1 MRGIVRK
8 IRSSMAANIIG
19 AIVVLLFVF
28 GAFVCTTGFINFTDS
43 FKREYEN
50 STYHMADTATTL
62 VNGDHLDEYLRG
74 EEIEEYEQ
82 SKRYLD
88 AYTDRI
94 GVSIIY
100 VIMVDRSDYGRFVS
114 VFNLVNNENDDT
126 DYTEWELGHKRDT
139 TNEEYRQKYKA
150 IYEEGA
156 VSETIYRMRPNDG
169 SHPHVTTMVPVKDS
183 AGEVAAILCIQRPI
197 REMVRA
203 RRPYLFNIILS
214 TFIMSVLAAVFITVF
229 VRKQIL
235 VPVTVVSEE
244 AARFA
249 RENTKSKEIG
259 EISKYAE
266 LRNLAASINTME
278 TDMVRYIENLT
289 AATAEKERIGAE
301 LSLARLIQEN
311 SIPNKYP
318 AFPDRTD
325 FDIYGFMLPAK
336 EVGGDFYNFFLIDD
350 DHLGIVIGDVSGK
363 GIPAALFMMV
373 TNIVITN
380 RAIVGGTPAEILKYV
395 NKDICG
401 HNEAGMFVTLWLG
414 ILELSTGR
422 VIAANAGH
430 DDALICHRNG
440 ETSPMKSK
448 HNLVL
453 GAFEEA
459 VYTNFEFVLE
469 KGDKMFL
476 FTDGLTEATD
486 SHDQLFGRT
495 RAIEALRANK
505 EKSPQGIIEGVKR
518 CVDEFVGE
526 APQFDDLTMVCL
538 ELRDVT

>member
-1 MRGIVRK
+1 
-8 IRSSMAANIIG
+8 MAANIIG
-19 AIVVLLFVF
+19 AIVVMLFVF
-28 GAFVCTTGFINFTDS
+28 SAFVCTTGFFNFTDS

-50 STYHMADTATTL
+50 STYHIADTATTL

-74 EEIEEYEQ
+74 EELDEYEQ
-82 SKRYLD
+82 SRRYLY
-88 AYTDRI
+88 AYTNRI

-114 VFNLVNNENDDT
+114 VLNLINNDVGNT
-126 DYTEWELGHKRDT
+126 DYTEWELGYKRDA
-139 TNEEYRQKYKA
+139 TNDEYRQKYRA
-150 IYEEGA
+150 IYEQGA
-156 VSETIYRMRPNDG
+156 VCETVYRMRPNDG

-183 AGEVAAILCIQRPI
+183 AGEVAAILCVQRPI
-197 REMVRA
+197 REMVMA
-203 RRPYLFNIILS
+203 RRPYLFKIIIS
-214 TFIMSVLAAVFITVF
+214 TLVMSVLAAIFITVF
-229 VRKQIL
+229 VRKQIV

-249 RENTKSKEIG
+249 RENTKSREIG
-259 EISKYAE
+259 EISKYTE
-266 LRNLAASINTME
+266 LRNLAKSINTME

-318 AFPDRTD
+318 AFPDRAD

-373 TNIVITN
+373 TNIVVAN
-380 RAIVGGTPAEILKYV
+380 RAIVGGTPADILEYV
-395 NKDICG
+395 NQDICG

-430 DDALICHRNG
+430 DDALICHKGG
-440 ETSPMKSK
+440 EPSPMKSK

-459 VYTNFEFVLE
+459 RYSNFEFTLE
-469 KGDKMFL
+469 KGDKML
-476 FTDGLTEATD
+476 LYTDGLSEATD
-486 SHDQLFGRT
+486 THEQLFGRT
-495 RAIEALRANK
+495 RAIEAFRANK
-505 EKSPQGIIEGVKR
+505 EKSPQGIIEGVKS
-518 CVDEFVGE
+518 CVDKFVGE
-526 APQFDDLTMVCL
+526 APQFDDLTMLCL
-538 ELRDVT
+538 ELRDV

>member
-1 MRGIVRK
+1 MRSIVRRL
-8 IRSSMAANIIG
+8 RSSMAANIIG
-19 AIVVLLFVF
+19 AIVMLLFVF
-28 GAFVCTTGFINFTDS
+28 GFFVCTTGFINFTDS

-74 EEIEEYEQ
+74 EELDEYER
-82 SKRYLD
+82 SRRYLD

-100 VIMVDRSDYGRFVS
+100 VIMVDRSDYGSFVS
-114 VFNLVNNENDDT
+114 VFNLINNEVDNT
-126 DYTEWELGHKRDT
+126 EYTEWELGHKRDT
-139 TNEEYRQKYKA
+139 TNEEYKQKYRA
-150 IYEEGA
+150 IYEQGA
-156 VSETIYRMRPNDG
+156 VSETVYRMRPNDG
-169 SHPHVTTMVPVKDS
+169 SHPHVTTMVPVKNSDD
-183 AGEVAAILCIQRPI
+183 EVAAILCMQRPV

-203 RRPYLFNIILS
+203 RLPYMINIIIS

-229 VRKQIL
+229 VRKQIV

-259 EISKYAE
+259 EISKYTE

-289 AATAEKERIGAE
+289 AATAEKERIGTE
-301 LSLARLIQEN
+301 LAFARAIQES
-311 SIPNKYP
+311 SIPNEYP
-318 AFPDRTD
+318 AFPDRSD

-373 TNIVITN
+373 TNILIVN
-380 RAIVGGTPAEILKYV
+380 RARMGGTPAEILDYV
-395 NKDICG
+395 NRDVME
-401 HNEAGMFVTLWLG
+401 HNTSGMFVTVWLG

-448 HNLVL
+448 HNIVV

-459 VYTNFEFVLE
+459 RYRNFEFVLE
-469 KGDKMFL
+469 KGDKML
-476 FTDGLTEATD
+476 LYTDGLSEATD
-486 SHDQLFGRT
+486 AHDQLFGRD
-495 RAIEALRANK
+495 RAIQAFDAYK
-505 EKSPQGIIEGVKR
+505 EKSPQEIIEGVKSR
-518 CVDEFVGE
+518 VDEFVGE
-526 APQFDDLTMVCL
+526 APQFDDLTMLCL
-538 ELRDVT
+538 ELRGV

>member
-1 MRGIVRK
+1 MSGIVRK

-19 AIVVLLFVF
+19 AIVLMLFVF
-28 GAFVCTTGFINFTDS
+28 GAFVCTTGFFNFTDS
-43 FKREYEN
+43 FKREYET
-50 STYHMADTATTL
+50 STYHIADTATTL

-74 EEIEEYEQ
+74 EELDEYEQ
-82 SKRYLD
+82 SRRYLN
-88 AYTDRI
+88 AYTKRI

-100 VIMVDRSDYGRFVS
+100 VIMVDRTDYGRFVS
-114 VFNLVNNENDDT
+114 VFNLINNDVDNT
-126 DYTEWELGHKRDT
+126 NYKEWELDYKRDT
-139 TNEEYRQKYKA
+139 TNEEYRQKYRD
-150 IYEEGA
+150 IYERRA
-156 VSETIYRMRPNDG
+156 VFETIYRMRPNDG
-169 SHPHVTTMVPVKDS
+169 SYPHVTTMVPVKDS

-380 RAIVGGTPAEILKYV
+380 RAIVGGTPAEILEYV
-395 NKDICG
+395 NKDICA

-430 DDALICHRNG
+430 DDALICHKNG

-459 VYTNFEFVLE
+459 GYSNFEFTLE
-469 KGDKMFL
+469 KGDKML
-476 FTDGLTEATD
+476 LYTDGLTEAAD
-486 SHDQLFGRT
+486 AHDRLFGRT
-495 RAIEALRANK
+495 RAVQALDTYK
-505 EKSPQGIIEGVKR
+505 DKSPQEIVEGVKSR
-518 CVDEFVGE
+518 VDEFVGD
-526 APQFDDLTMVCL
+526 APQFDDLTMLCL
-538 ELRDVT
+538 ELRDV

>member
-1 MRGIVRK
+1 MSSIVRK
-8 IRSSMAANIIG
+8 IRASMAANIIG
-19 AIVVLLFVF
+19 VIVMLLFVF
-28 GAFVCTTGFINFTDS
+28 GAFVCTTGFFNFTDS
-43 FKREYEN
+43 FKREYET
-50 STYHMADTATTL
+50 STYHIADTATTL

-74 EEIEEYEQ
+74 EELEEYEQ
-82 SKRYLD
+82 SKRYLY
-88 AYTDRI
+88 AYTNRI

-114 VFNLVNNENDDT
+114 VFNLIDNEVDNT

-139 TNEEYRQKYKA
+139 INDEYRQKYRA
-150 IYEEGA
+150 IYEHRA
-156 VSETIYRMRPNDG
+156 VLETVYRIRPNDG

-183 AGEVAAILCIQRPI
+183 AGEVAAILCVQRPI

-244 AARFA
+244 ASRFA

-259 EISKYAE
+259 DISKYTE
-266 LRNLAASINTME
+266 LRDLAASINTME
-278 TDMVRYIENLT
+278 TDMVRYIEHLT

-318 AFPDRTD
+318 AFPDRAD

-373 TNIVITN
+373 TNIVVTN
-380 RAIVGGTPAEILKYV
+380 RAIVGGTPADILEYV
-395 NKDICG
+395 NQDICG

-430 DDALICHRNG
+430 DDALICHKDG
-440 ETSPMKSK
+440 EPFPMKSK

-459 VYTNFEFVLE
+459 GYSNFEFTLV
-469 KGDKMFL
+469 KGDKML
-476 FTDGLTEATD
+476 LYTDGLSEATD
-486 SHDQLFGRT
+486 THEQLFGRT
-495 RAIEALRANK
+495 RAIEAFCTNK
-505 EKSPQGIIEGVKR
+505 EKSPQGIIEGVKS

-526 APQFDDLTMVCL
+526 APQFDDLTMLCI
-538 ELRDVT
+538 ELRDV

>member
-1 MRGIVRK
+1 MSGIVRK
-8 IRSSMAANIIG
+8 LRSSMAANIIG
-19 AIVVLLFVF
+19 AIVILLFVF
-28 GAFVCTTGFINFTDS
+28 GAFVCTTGFFNFTDS
-43 FKREYEN
+43 FKREYET
-50 STYHMADTATTL
+50 STYHIADTATTL

-74 EEIEEYEQ
+74 EELDEYEQ
-82 SKRYLD
+82 SGRYLN
-88 AYTDRI
+88 AYTNRI

-114 VFNLVNNENDDT
+114 VFNLINNEVDNT

-150 IYEEGA
+150 IYEQGA
-156 VSETIYRMRPNDG
+156 VFETVYRMRPNDG
-169 SHPHVTTMVPVKDS
+169 SHPHVTTMVPVKNSD
-183 AGEVAAILCIQRPI
+183 GEVAAILCVQRPI

-203 RRPYLFNIILS
+203 RRPYLFKIILS
-214 TFIMSVLAAVFITVF
+214 TFIMSVLAAIFITVF
-229 VRKQIL
+229 VRNQIV

-244 AARFA
+244 ASRFA

-259 EISKYAE
+259 EISKYKE

-289 AATAEKERIGAE
+289 AVTAEKERIEAE

-318 AFPDRTD
+318 AFPGRED

-336 EVGGDFYNFFLIDD
+336 EVGGDFYNFFLIDE

-373 TNIVITN
+373 TNIVVTN
-380 RAIVGGTPAEILKYV
+380 RAIVGGTPADILEYV
-395 NKDICG
+395 NRDICD

-414 ILELSTGR
+414 ILELSTGS

-430 DDALICHRNG
+430 DDALICQKNG
-440 ETSPMKSK
+440 ETSPMKSR

-453 GAFEEA
+453 GAFPEA
-459 VYTNFEFVLE
+459 RYSNFEFTLKKGE
-469 KGDKMFL
+469 KML
-476 FTDGLTEATD
+476 LYTDGLTEATNA
-486 SHDQLFGRT
+486 HEQLFGRT
-495 RAIEALRANK
+495 RAIEALDANK
-505 EKSPQGIIEGVKR
+505 EKSPQEIIEGIKK

-526 APQFDDLTMVCL
+526 APQFDDLTMLCI
-538 ELRDVT
+538 ELFDV